1 VLANPFPMNDS
12 VFAKTVE
19 AADQQ
24 RVSERDNLSFHRQTS
39 HPLVDKHDPAMAPG
53 WNSSNSEVTANGR
66 SGCYVLFD
74 RSGRLVF
81 AGRLTFDEVEALVAK
96 TLRLPRDGR

>member
-1 VLANPFPMNDS
+1 
-12 VFAKTVE
+12 
-19 AADQQ
+19 
-24 RVSERDNLSFHRQTS
+24 
-39 HPLVDKHDPAMAPG
+39 
-53 WNSSNSEVTANGR
+53 
-66 SGCYVLFD
+66 VLFD